1 MAVVSNQML
10 PLDVFNPLC
19 NEEGSVMI
27 DFWWQVFLASV
38 ITVVVAKV
46 LGLAWGILLI
56 FSVAFLVWTAL
67 FVALLWLSSLR
78 QK

>member
-1 MAVVSNQML
+1 
-10 PLDVFNPLC
+10 
-19 NEEGSVMI
+19 MI